1 MIGKFLIEFADFFLG
16 NLGKNWFY
24 GMIFY
29 KKKLVTWEKFYN
41 LWRPHASKNGKTPYE
56 ILSEKMKKAA

>member
-41 LWRPHASKNGKTPYE
+41 LWRPHSSHAEKPPYE
-56 ILSEKMKKAA
+56 ALRKKLKNAA